1 MRPFFLMLNLGFLLC
16 LPLLGIAQETRIK
29 LLDSRSNEPIGY
41 ANVLVSSLENNLL
54 KHGYVSDKNGW
65 ILPSINET
73 SLVQITYVGYRNYV
87 DTISPAEEYTFYLDA
102 VSYNV
107 DEFVV
112 TGQIVESRQDKSIYS
127 VKVINSKEIEQRAA
141 VSIKDL
147 LATESNIRISHDNVL
162 GSSITMQGLG
172 GEHIKFLIDGVPV
185 IGRENGN
192 IDLDQLSLQNVD
204 HIEIINGPMSVVYGS
219 NALAGVINII
229 TKTPDRMLFSTNV
242 DAYYESVGVY
252 NLNLNAS
259 GTRKRNAFSFSGG
272 RNFFDGYSVFDTTR
286 WQQWKPKEQWNF
298 SGDYKYTFNKAFVK
312 VGASWF
318 QQELRDNG
326 ALLPPYFETTRDKYF
341 FTKRFVTSID
351 SRYDISKKSQLKLLA
366 SFSNYDKIK
375 NTYLNDLTSGN
386 KKLVPNE
393 QDTTRFN
400 DVIFRLVYSLGDED
414 SKLKYFGG
422 LDLNREE
429 GRGKR
434 IKDEYQQIGDYSV
447 FTGLNYSP
455 VRVLS
460 LQAGLRFIYNTQ
472 YVAPIVYSLNAK
484 YDISEFFMLR
494 ASLASGFRA
503 PSLKEL
509 YLEFVDVNHDIH
521 GNQNLLAETS
531 VSTNILFQYNSN
543 NTRDYVWGIEL
554 NLFNNNIKDNIQLI
568 PQSDNSNVYTYMNVN
583 RFISRGA
590 EIGFNNSIYPW
601 LSMKLGFA
609 VTGQNIDYSGLD
621 KRAFDYY
628 YGIST
633 SVNYSLRKWNIDF
646 SLYYKYNGEYPQ
658 IYFVGENEEPE
669 IRFMQAYHSLDLN
682 LSKWFWKRRLNLQL
696 GAKNIFDNT
705 NINLSDGQS
714 GGIHNG
720 GGGSVPVNWGRTY
733 FIRFQFKFSK

>member
-1 MRPFFLMLNLGFLLC
+1 MVFLGFLSSI
-16 LPLLGIAQETRIK
+16 PFVGFSQETRIN
-29 LLDSRSNEPIGY
+29 LLDSRSNEPIAY
-41 ANVLVSSLENNLL
+41 ANVLVSSLEDNLE
-54 KHGYVSDKNGW
+54 KHGYVSDKNG
-65 ILPSINET
+65 IVIPIIKEI
-73 SLVQITYVGYRNYV
+73 SLIQISYIGYQKYV
-87 DTISPAEEYTFYLDA
+87 DTISPAKNYTFNLEA

-112 TGQIVESRQDKSIYS
+112 TGQIVESRQDESIYS
-127 VKVINSKEIEQRAA
+127 VKVINSKEIDQRAA

-147 LATESNIRISHDNVL
+147 LATESNVRISHDNAL
-162 GSSITMQGLG
+162 GSSISMQGLG

-192 IDLDQLSLQNVD
+192 IDLDQLNLQNVD

-229 TKTPDRMLFSTNV
+229 TKTPDRLLFSTNV

-252 NLNLNAS
+252 NLNFNAS

-272 RNFFDGYSVFDTTR
+272 RNFFDGFSVNDTTR

-298 SGDYKYTFNKAFVK
+298 SGDYKYTFNKAFIK
-312 VGASWF
+312 LGASWF
-318 QQELRDNG
+318 QQELRDKG
-326 ALLPPYFETTRDKYF
+326 ALLPPYFETARDKYF
-341 FTKRFVTSID
+341 FTKRFVASLD

-366 SFSNYDKIK
+366 SYSTYDKIK
-375 NTYLNDLTSGN
+375 HTYFTDLTTGN
-386 KKLVPNE
+386 KKLIQTE
-393 QDTTRFN
+393 QDTTEFN
-400 DVIFRLVYSLGDED
+400 NLMMRLVYNLGDED
-414 SKLKYFGG
+414 SKLKFFSG

-434 IKDEYQQIGDYSV
+434 IENGYQQIGDYSGFV
-447 FTGLNYSP
+447 GLNYSP
-455 VRVLS
+455 LRVLY
-460 LQAGLRFIYNTQ
+460 LQTGLRFIYNTK
-472 YVAPIVYSLNAK
+472 YAAPIVYSLNAK
-484 YDISEFFMLR
+484 YDISEYFILR

-531 VSTNILFQYNSN
+531 VSTNILFQFNSN
-543 NTRDYVWGIEL
+543 PKQDYVWGIGI

-568 PQSDNSNVYTYMNVN
+568 PKSDNSNVYTYMNVN

-590 EIGFNNSIYPW
+590 ELTFNNNIYPW
-601 LSMKLGFA
+601 LSLKMGFA
-609 VTGQNIDYSGLD
+609 LTGQNIDYSGLGE
-621 KRAFDYY
+621 RGFDYY

-633 SVNYSLRKWNIDF
+633 SANYKLQKWDINF

-658 IYFVGENEEPE
+658 IYFVGVDEEPE
-669 IRFMQAYHSLDLN
+669 MRFMQAYHSLDFN

-705 NINLSDGQS
+705 NINLAGEQS
-714 GGIHNG
+714 GGIHSG
-720 GGGSVPVNWGRTY
+720 GSGSVPVNWGRTY